1 MLALLVLRL
10 RFPHYCPRAELCDP
24 FNPRNVSRRDIQ
36 GGRSGPRLWH
46 QLAAVTSPGLCCP
59 SPGERPRVG
68 LAVGTSCWVPP
79 PPAVLDTNTRT
90 GDPRGGHEHA
100 PASPGGTPAAPCA
113 PGLCSL
119 SSSSAAGG
127 PAATSWGTPMRQSQ
141 APHGTP
147 ERAPSRGTRIRLS
160 SWEWV
165 SWSRP
170 QGFAKTAL
178 TLSGFQRRFGFASS
192 CKDDARR
199 DCRRG

>member
-1 MLALLVLRL
+1 MGYVLALLVLRL
-10 RFPHYCPRAELCDP
+10 RFPHYCPQAELCDP

-36 GGRSGPRLWH
+36 GGRGGPRLWH
-46 QLAAVTSPGLCCP
+46 QLVAVTSPGLCCP

-141 APHGTP
+141 APHADPGARP
-147 ERAPSRGTRIRLS
+147 EPGHTGPLEQLGVGELVSSSGICENGFDSECFPTTLRLH
-160 SWEWV
+160 
-165 SWSRP
+165 
-170 QGFAKTAL
+170 
-178 TLSGFQRRFGFASS
+178 
-192 CKDDARR
+192 
-199 DCRRG
+199 